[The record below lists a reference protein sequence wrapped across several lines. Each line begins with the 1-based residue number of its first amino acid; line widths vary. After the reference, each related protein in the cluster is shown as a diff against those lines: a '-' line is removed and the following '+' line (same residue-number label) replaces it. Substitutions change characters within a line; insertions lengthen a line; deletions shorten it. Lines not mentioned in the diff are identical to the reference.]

1 MMLATA
7 QEPAMKVFDR
17 RANLSLVKPSARSE
31 DLNLTSARSAGR
43 SEVDPIGFI
52 SRLKRYL
59 SPQIFETILNGENG
73 SLFSSHRREITVVF
87 LDLRG
92 FTAFSEAAEPE
103 EVLDLLR
110 TFHAAMGKLIWHY
123 DGTLE
128 RFTGDGLMVFFN
140 DPRPHKDHAERA
152 VGMALQMRDRA
163 KELRDG
169 WLKRGYDL
177 DLGIGVV
184 TGYAALGNIG
194 FEGRMDY
201 GAVGNVI
208 NLASR
213 LCGEAAGGQIL
224 TDLKTLGRIERMVEV
239 EPLSELRLKGFSRLV
254 RGFNILKLREEQQAA
269 GES

>member
-1 MMLATA
+1 MILAAA
-7 QEPAMKVFDR
+7 QEIPVTIFDR
-17 RANLSLVKPSARSE
+17 KAKLSLVKTGATAR
-31 DLNLTSARSAGR
+31 DLNIASTSAAGQT
-43 SEVDPIGFI
+43 EVDPIGFI

-59 SPQIFETILNGENG
+59 SPQIFETILKDENG
-73 SLFSSHRREITVVF
+73 NLYTSHRREITVVF

-92 FTAFSEAAEPE
+92 FTAFSDAAEPE

-110 TFHAAMGKLIWHY
+110 TFHAEMGKLIWHY

-140 DPRPHKDHAERA
+140 DPRPHKDHTERA
-152 VGMALQMRDRA
+152 VRMALQMRDRA
-163 KELRDG
+163 KELRAG

-177 DLGIGVV
+177 DLGIGLA

-201 GAVGNVI
+201 GAVGNVT

-213 LCGEAAGGQIL
+213 LCMEAEGGEIL
-224 TDLKTLGRIERMVEV
+224 TDLKTLGRIDGVVEAGPIR
-239 EPLSELRLKGFSRLV
+239 EMRLKGLV
-254 RGFNILKLREEQQAA
+254 RTVKGLNVLKLREEKQAIS
-269 GES
+269 EN